1 MYFKPLALFSCV
13 LLFSACGHL
22 PEQSVTPVQ
31 AVSEVQSLQQRDN
44 NLKQKVNAYT
54 QDQALFDVAFD
65 DLNQDGQDEAI
76 VLLKGQ
82 DWCGSGGCTMLIFQG
97 KSNHQFDFLS
107 KTTLVDTPVY
117 STTYMHNGWKQV
129 LVYSRKHGQ
138 VMLKFD
144 GTQYPLNSSLLP
156 VATAKLPPNT
166 AKLLLGVAE

>member
-1 MYFKPLALFSCV
+1 MYFKPLALFSYV
-13 LLFSACGHL
+13 FLFSACSHL
-22 PEQSVTPVQ
+22 PEKFVTPAKGVNEAQ
-31 AVSEVQSLQQRDN
+31 TLQQRDN
-44 NLKQKVNAYT
+44 NLKQKVDAYT

-65 DLNQDGQDEAI
+65 DLNQDGQDEAV

-97 KSNHQFDFLS
+97 RPHQQFDFLS

-117 STTYMHNGWKQV
+117 STTYMHNGWKQL

-144 GTQYPLNSSLLP
+144 GNQYPLNPSLLP
-156 VATAKLPPNT
+156 VATAKLAPNT
-166 AKLLLGVAE
+166 AKLLLGVAD